1 MRKIIT
7 LIFALAAVS
16 AWAQQKQGKA
26 LRPMPADYG
35 MKKPTVVGTSK
46 IRIKYAFQPK
56 DIHDPESWIDCGQLL
71 ADKGLTLYTSYF
83 VAQNDSALRA
93 WLKANPN
100 KSYYP
105 NGLCLHGR
113 ESASWTE
120 YQYGYFYVRDNALTE
135 WAIMPGPETAHYR
148 YTEPWPSMQWTLGTE
163 KQTVCGYQCQKAT
176 CHWRGRNFVAWFTSQ
191 IPLKSG
197 PGKFGGLPG
206 LIMKVYDTRHVYTW
220 EAVSVENG
228 TFPIY
233 QP

>member
-1 MRKIIT
+1 MNKSIIT
-7 LIFALAAVS
+7 IILALAVVCGGAS
-16 AWAQQKQGKA
+16 AQQKQGKA

-93 WLKANPN
+93 WLKTNRD

-113 ESASWTE
+113 ESAS
-120 YQYGYFYVRDNALTE
+120 
-135 WAIMPGPETAHYR
+135 
-148 YTEPWPSMQWTLGTE
+148 
-163 KQTVCGYQCQKAT
+163 
-176 CHWRGRNFVAWFTSQ
+176 
-191 IPLKSG
+191 
-197 PGKFGGLPG
+197 
-206 LIMKVYDTRHVYTW
+206 
-220 EAVSVENG
+220 
-228 TFPIY
+228 
-233 QP
+233 

>member
-93 WLKANPN
+93 WLKANSN

-135 WAIMPGPETAHYR
+135 WAIMPSPETAHYR
-148 YTEPWPSMQWTLGTE
+148 YTESWPSMQWTLGTE
-163 KQTVCGYQCQKAT
+163 K
-176 CHWRGRNFVAWFTSQ
+176 
-191 IPLKSG
+191 
-197 PGKFGGLPG
+197 
-206 LIMKVYDTRHVYTW
+206 
-220 EAVSVENG
+220 
-228 TFPIY
+228 
-233 QP
+233 